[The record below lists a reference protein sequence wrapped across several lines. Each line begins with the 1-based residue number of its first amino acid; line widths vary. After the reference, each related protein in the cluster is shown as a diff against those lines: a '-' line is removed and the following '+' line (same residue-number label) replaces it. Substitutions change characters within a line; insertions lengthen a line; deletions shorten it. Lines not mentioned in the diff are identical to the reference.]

1 MIGLLRNIFAAGMA
15 LVLVFATTFSAVAG
29 PFELLPGRWSGWG
42 EMTMDG
48 GDTERVKCIATYFR
62 GSAGRQLRHSLRCAS
77 TNYTID
83 AVAKLSVVRDRV
95 SGSWEERKYSAGGAV
110 TGKVVGDGISVN
122 IAGGTFTAR
131 LKIET
136 TKCRQTM
143 NIAPKGM
150 GVSKIAVRLSKC

>member
-1 MIGLLRNIFAAGMA
+1 MIGLSRTVFKAGTS
-15 LVLVFATTFSAVAG
+15 LVLVFASSLAAMAG
-29 PFELLPGRWSGWG
+29 PIDLLPGRWSGWG
-42 EMTMDG
+42 KLTMDG
-48 GDTERVKCIATYFR
+48 GETEKVKCVATYFR
-62 GSAGRQLRHSLRCAS
+62 GATGGQLRHNLRCAS

-83 AVAKLSVVRDRV
+83 SIDKLLVVSGNV

-110 TGKVVGDGISVN
+110 SGKVVGDGINVR
-122 IAGGTFTAR
+122 IASDTFTAR
-131 LKIET
+131 MKIET